1 MTHAHYAR
9 RILLTALAAFA
20 SLFGLAMMGWPTLS
34 NPSVALANPLADGTP
49 TPKGRNPQGPTVA
62 PTFKTVN
69 CAPLTILVATDGSA
83 QVQYAYV
90 PPVSPNG
97 QFYPASQ
104 SLADLGIFLWIG
116 SSAYGPDFGSRVSAY
131 GTPPLAFTQLSQSN
145 VSGSGTGGD
154 PWVVTTTLG
163 AGVTGARIS
172 QKITC
177 VNGQQYYR
185 MDSTIANTSTNPI
198 NVTYFHAGD
207 IYLKG
212 SDNGYGYYDPGTGA
226 IGGKNQTQDWFV
238 LFVPSTP
245 ATKYEE
251 NGFSTI
257 WTKIG
262 QGGAQGSGFANTYR
276 PADYIDN
283 GAGLQWSNIAV
294 LAGQST
300 TISDFVSFGTT
311 PILVSPL
318 DLSIN
323 KSASPNPVLVGSNLT
338 FQLVVTNTGTLSATN
353 VMVTDTLPANVTFVS
368 ATPSQG
374 SCNQVAGVVKC
385 SLGNLL
391 GGARATIN
399 IVVVPTAVGALSN
412 TATVAG
418 NESESNTTNNS
429 STANVTV
436 TSSAPPA
443 QVPEGDTLILVGAG
457 LAGLAGYARLRMR
470 ARRAQQRTRESG
482 NPS

>member
-1 MTHAHYAR
+1 V
-9 RILLTALAAFA
+9 ILGFALLAATAIGLLFA
-20 SLFGLAMMGWPTLS
+20 SAPG
-34 NPSVALANPLADGTP
+34 SVALANPLADGTP
-49 TPKGRNPQGPTVA
+49 APKGLGPQGPTLA

-69 CAPLTILVATDGSA
+69 CAPLTILVAADGSA

-97 QFYPASQ
+97 QFYPAGQ
-104 SLADLGIFLWIG
+104 SLADMGIFLWIG
-116 SSAYGPDFGSRVSAY
+116 SSAYGPDFGTRTSAY
-131 GTPPLAFTQLSQSN
+131 GSPPLAFTQLSQGN
-145 VSGSGTGGD
+145 VSGSGTSGD
-154 PWVVTTTLG
+154 PWVVTETLS
-163 AGVTGARIS
+163 AGVTGAQIL

-185 MDSTIANTSTNPI
+185 MDSTIANTSNNPI

-212 SDNGYGYYDPGTGA
+212 SDSGYGYYDPGTGA

-251 NGFSTI
+251 NDYSTI
-257 WTKIG
+257 WNKIG
-262 QGGAQGSGFANTYR
+262 QGGAQGSGFASSYR
-276 PADYIDN
+276 PADFIDN

-311 PILVSPL
+311 PIAVNPQ

-323 KSASPNPVLVGSNLT
+323 KSALPNPVLVGTNLT

-353 VMVTDTLPANVTFVS
+353 VMVTDTLPANVNFVS
-368 ATPSQG
+368 AIPSQG
-374 SCNQVAGVVKC
+374 SCSLVAGVVKC

-391 GGARATIN
+391 AGASATIN
-399 IVVVPTAVGALSN
+399 IVVVPTALGPLSN

-418 NESESNTTNNS
+418 NESESNTTNNT

-436 TSSAPPA
+436 ISLNPPA
-443 QVPEGDTLILVGAG
+443 QVPEGDTLLLVGTG
-457 LAGLAGYARLRMR
+457 LAGLLGYAGLRWR
-470 ARRAQQRTRESG
+470 ARRLHRPA
-482 NPS
+482 

>member
-1 MTHAHYAR
+1 M
-9 RILLTALAAFA
+9 LGWLTQ
-20 SLFGLAMMGWPTLS
+20 S
-34 NPSVALANPLADGTP
+34 NSSVALANPLADGTP
-49 TPKGRNPQGPTVA
+49 APKGLSPQGPTVA

-69 CAPLTILVATDGSA
+69 CAPLTILVAADGSA

-90 PPVSPNG
+90 PPVTPNG
-97 QFYPASQ
+97 QFFPDDQ
-104 SLADLGIFLWIG
+104 SLADMGSFLWIG
-116 SSAYGPDFGSRVSAY
+116 SSAYGPDFGSRSSAY
-131 GTPPLAFTQLSQSN
+131 SSPPLAFTQLSQSS
-145 VSGSGTGGD
+145 VSGTGTSGD
-154 PWVVTTTLG
+154 PWIVTTMLG
-163 AGVTGARIS
+163 AGVTGAQIS

-207 IYLKG
+207 IFLKG
-212 SDNGYGYYDPGTGA
+212 SDNGYGYYDPATGA

-251 NGFSTI
+251 NEFSTI

-262 QGGAQGSGFANTYR
+262 QGGAQGSGFASTYR
-276 PADYIDN
+276 PADFIDN
-283 GAGLQWSNIAV
+283 GAGLQWSGIAV

-311 PILVSPL
+311 PISVNPH
-318 DLSIN
+318 DLSII

-338 FQLVVTNTGTLSATN
+338 FHLVVMNTGTLSATN

-374 SCNQVAGVVKC
+374 SCNLVAGVVKC

-391 GGARATIN
+391 GGASVTIN
-399 IVVVPTAVGALSN
+399 IVVVPTVVGPLSN

-418 NESESNTTNNS
+418 NERETNTANNS

-436 TSSAPPA
+436 ISSNPPA
-443 QVPEGDTLILVGAG
+443 QVPEGDTLMLVGTG
-457 LAGLAGYARLRMR
+457 LAGLAGYAGLRWR
-470 ARRAQQRTRESG
+470 ARRAKRVQ
-482 NPS
+482 